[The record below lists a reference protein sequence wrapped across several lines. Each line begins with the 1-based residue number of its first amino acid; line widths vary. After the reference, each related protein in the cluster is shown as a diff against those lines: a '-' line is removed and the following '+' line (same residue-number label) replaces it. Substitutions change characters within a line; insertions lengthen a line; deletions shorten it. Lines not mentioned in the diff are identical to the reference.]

1 MVRAAVFFGRF
12 PETDVSS
19 LIDPSRTPRQK
30 RETLNVQADL
40 QPDWIV
46 ATERPL
52 VVGERVL
59 CAEGYAE
66 LSRILGK
73 TGDGSRLLELILPDR
88 PKHPFFAAASNI
100 LIAPTA

>member
-1 MVRAAVFFGRF
+1 MH
-12 PETDVSS
+12 S

-30 RETLNVQADL
+30 RETLSVNQDE
-40 QPDWIV
+40 QPGWIA
-46 ATERPL
+46 ATQRPL

-59 CAEGYAE
+59 CAEGYAQ
-66 LSRILGK
+66 LSRVLGK